1 MTAPTT
7 TTLTGLSTALSTMVP
22 RFHLTTTPPDG
33 ATSLSRLTDPAVC
46 RALVDD
52 HRAARSLDDAGITK
66 AKLVDQIAA
75 SLTVQG
81 IAMHL
86 SAIAVAS
93 MVLYRTLPIAHPDDV
108 FVKTDGV
115 TFTVAITDAVLP
127 GPVDDPFELVDAFAT
142 HWIDGHLRL
151 VVDAVR
157 ATTTIGE
164 ALVWGGVA
172 ATVSSNFVFLDWWER
187 SDLSRRLAAAV
198 LERGHPAL
206 AGHCSMHDLEVDGR
220 IGLRSDR
227 RACCLAIKIP
237 NAHVCPTC
245 PKVTEE
251 ERIASTAMH
260 VGHLNAVLS
269 RR

>member
-1 MTAPTT
+1 MNDSTMT
-7 TTLTGLSTALSTMVP
+7 LEGLSGALSTMVP
-22 RFHLTTTPPDG
+22 RFHLATMPPDG
-33 ATSLSRLTDPAVC
+33 AVPLSRLSDPEVC
-46 RALVDD
+46 RALVAD
-52 HRAARSLDDAGITK
+52 HRAARALDDAGIAKTK
-66 AKLVDQIAA
+66 VVDQIAA

-81 IAMHL
+81 LAMHL
-86 SAIAVAS
+86 SAIGIAS
-93 MVLYRTLPIAHPDDV
+93 MVLYRTLPIAHADDV
-108 FVKTDGV
+108 FVKADGI
-115 TFTVAITDAVLP
+115 TFSVAITDAVLP

-142 HWIDGHLRL
+142 HWIDGHLRS

-164 ALVWGGVA
+164 ALVWGSVA

-187 SDLSRRLAAAV
+187 SDLSRRLAAVV
-198 LERGHPAL
+198 LERGNPSL
-206 AGHCSMHDLEVDGR
+206 AAHCSMHDLEVDGR

-237 NAHVCPTC
+237 NGHVCPTC
-245 PKVTEE
+245 PMVTEE

-260 VGHLNAVLS
+260 VGHLNAVLA